1 MAKGKKKEPKGPQGS
16 QWVQQAGRAYDEAH
30 RALPAGQTPEQAH
43 VETAVLEVAQPTV
56 AGGSISSGAGE
67 VPISQARMGALMMH
81 RHSGEGLM
89 ATGFEPERHSVVV
102 LGRPVQASP
111 PSIACKAAMVVSFSV
126 FLVIHPMAAGFSVFA
141 PPSCRLPCCVLVSRC
156 SLPDVAAVYQMS
168 LPFAPSPARLSCHCK
183 LSVC

>member
-56 AGGSISSGAGE
+56 AGGSSSSGAAE

-111 PSIACKAAMVVSFSV
+111 PSIACKAAMVLSFSV

-141 PPSCRLPCCVLVSRC
+141 PTHHVACHAVFLFP
-156 SLPDVAAVYQMS
+156 AAVYQMS
-168 LPFAPSPARLSCHCK
+168 LPLARRAFRPVPSPRELP
-183 LSVC
+183 LQVVCVF

>member
-1 MAKGKKKEPKGPQGS
+1 MAKGKKKEPKKEPTPSGSQGS
-16 QWVQQAGRAYDEAH
+16 QWVEIAGRAYDEASQ
-30 RALPAGQTPEQAH
+30 AVPAGRLPKQAD
-43 VETAVLEVAQPTV
+43 VEAAVLEVGPPPV
-56 AGGSISSGAGE
+56 GGGSSSSGAAQ
-67 VPISQARMGALMMH
+67 VPVSQARMGGMMLH

-141 PPSCRLPCCVLVSRC
+141 PHPSCRLPCCVLVSRC
-156 SLPDVAAVYQMS
+156 SLPDVAAT
-168 LPFAPSPARLSCHCK
+168 
-183 LSVC
+183 

>member
-1 MAKGKKKEPKGPQGS
+1 MAKGKKKEPKKEPAPPPGPQGPE
-16 QWVQQAGRAYDEAH
+16 WVQSVAEAYDEAH
-30 RALPAGQTPEQAH
+30 RDLPAGRLRGQAD
-43 VETAVLEVAQPTV
+43 VEAAVLQAGPPLP
-56 AGGSISSGAGE
+56 GGSSSSGAAQ
-67 VPISQARMGALMMH
+67 VPVSQARMGGMMLH

-141 PPSCRLPCCVLVSRC
+141 PHPSCRLPCCVLVSRC
-156 SLPDVAAVYQMS
+156 SLPDVAATCTES
-168 LPFAPSPARLSCHCK
+168 LSPRPQPA
-183 LSVC
+183 